1 MSQQGNRTKSFLD
14 FYYKKYRDDSMENVI
29 LFSDVEAASSVS
41 SESGRSSNGKQKLL
55 EGFAEEFQTSNQ
67 PLSSSALKC

>member
-1 MSQQGNRTKSFLD
+1 
-14 FYYKKYRDDSMENVI
+14 MENVI

-55 EGFAEEFQTSNQ
+55 EVFAEEFQTSNQ